1 MRRARAYL
9 ATMRTVTAEQLR
21 DELDHH
27 LALAAAGETVVVEA
41 DDRGVVV
48 EFRPAPKVPP
58 WVTDPALA
66 DLIRRGVAT
75 PASRRPGSI
84 TIPPHDNT
92 MSLEQLLSELDED
105 RADRDLP
112 GQRGAAGR
120 GVP

>member
-1 MRRARAYL
+1 
-9 ATMRTVTAEQLR
+9 MRTVTAEQLR

-27 LALAAAGETVVVEA
+27 LTLAAGGETIVVA
-41 DDRGVVV
+41 TDDRVVV
-48 EFRPAPKVPP
+48 EFRLAPKVPP